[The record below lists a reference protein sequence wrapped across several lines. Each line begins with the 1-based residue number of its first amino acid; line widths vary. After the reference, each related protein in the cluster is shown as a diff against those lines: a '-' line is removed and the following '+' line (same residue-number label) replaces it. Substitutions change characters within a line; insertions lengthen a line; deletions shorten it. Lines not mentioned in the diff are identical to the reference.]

1 MSEIVK
7 NFIVLIVSI
16 IVVHFAYIGYV
27 RPEADILLEAAR
39 QAGQSAPCDLV
50 IVLKDYEQ

>member
-39 QAGQSAPCDLV
+39 QAGQ
-50 IVLKDYEQ
+50 